1 LSTLSRASR
10 QIHEPGPHALHLATL
25 THTLL
30 HELRITS
37 GLGLLCQTPTL
48 LTSITLA
55 WKFLLST
62 APYDEGSWYWDAA
75 SHLAATWAL
84 ILEGLGKME
93 WDPLARGVVRD
104 LKGQGAE
111 MAGMYVRG
119 RLVWAERQATVE
131 EDEEMDVEIEVKDWE
146 TYEEELSNWAGVVR
160 PISSESLTFILETI
174 SSRVQEFSRFEDLN
188 NNHCTSF
195 GWCGLIVVLYILHD
209 QIHWTLLMTG
219 FFLADQP
226 PTLPYAT
233 RHYIATS
240 DLATTIASQVLAF
253 FDSVQDES
261 NDKWSPQVVE
271 TLYWW
276 FERWGYTYLFAPD
289 HDGEPIGVPGGGEW
303 KGLAS
308 WGINRMKKDV
318 QGWAAEKE
326 VISQVLLHMIL
337 LI

>member
-1 LSTLSRASR
+1 MFNVPCQTPWPCIVIATGTSRTYLLLLWYALCFPFDVGNLETSLSTLSRASR

-55 WKFLLST
+55 WKFLLSS

-104 LKGQGAE
+104 LKGQGAD

-119 RLVWAERQATVE
+119 RLVWAERQATME

-174 SSRVQEFSRFEDLN
+174 SSRVEEFSRFDDLN
-188 NNHCTSF
+188 NNHCIS
-195 GWCGLIVVLYILHD
+195 LPDLSDDSIVC
-209 QIHWTLLMTG
+209 
-219 FFLADQP
+219 
-226 PTLPYAT
+226 
-233 RHYIATS
+233 
-240 DLATTIASQVLAF
+240 
-253 FDSVQDES
+253 
-261 NDKWSPQVVE
+261 
-271 TLYWW
+271 
-276 FERWGYTYLFAPD
+276 FA
-289 HDGEPIGVPGGGEW
+289 
-303 KGLAS
+303 
-308 WGINRMKKDV
+308 
-318 QGWAAEKE
+318 
-326 VISQVLLHMIL
+326 
-337 LI
+337 